1 MSIATLTDKQT
12 ELDFDALKIDIQNI
26 RQAINDL
33 KTLTA
38 FLQAQIDDL

>member
-1 MSIATLTDKQT
+1 MIATLTDKQT